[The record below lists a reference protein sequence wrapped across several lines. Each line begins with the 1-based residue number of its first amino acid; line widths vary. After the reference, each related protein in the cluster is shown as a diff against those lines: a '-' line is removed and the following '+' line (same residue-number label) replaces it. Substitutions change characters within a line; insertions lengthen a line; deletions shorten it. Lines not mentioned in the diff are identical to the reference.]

1 MNHKNLLNQFFKPIK
16 SISELIKVSNNKGI
30 IIGGI
35 AASLLGKP
43 RFTADI
49 DILILLQKDDINN
62 MGTGLSLLE
71 QYYSYINTYDHSCI
85 IS

>member
-1 MNHKNLLNQFFKPIK
+1 MNHKNLLTQFFKPIK

-35 AASLLGKP
+35 ASSILGKP

-49 DILILLQKDDINN
+49 DVNCWVAIKLFSFKNIIELLLII
-62 MGTGLSLLE
+62 
-71 QYYSYINTYDHSCI
+71 
-85 IS
+85 